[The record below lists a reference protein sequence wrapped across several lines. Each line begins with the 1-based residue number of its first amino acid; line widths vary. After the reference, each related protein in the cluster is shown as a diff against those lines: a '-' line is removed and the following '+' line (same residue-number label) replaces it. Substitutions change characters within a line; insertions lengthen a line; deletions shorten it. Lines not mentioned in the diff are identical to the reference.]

1 MMITEGTVVIAV
13 EYVARGQIMFLI
25 KTNQG
30 EEKDFFFSSFYS
42 AGVPRQFFLTKHIIG
57 VSVYFGCGSAGSFPS
72 QVMSNIS

>member
-30 EEKDFFFSSFYS
+30 EEKDFFFPVFIQQEYQDSFS
-42 AGVPRQFFLTKHIIG
+42 WQ
-57 VSVYFGCGSAGSFPS
+57 
-72 QVMSNIS
+72 NIS